1 MEKRKDFTGIAAD
14 IHRLAKTQ
22 ASAQGMSIRDYLA
35 KLINQDTEK
44 GRKHA

>member
-1 MEKRKDFTGIAAD
+1 MDKRKDFTGIEPS

-44 GRKHA
+44 GRKNA